1 MVRPTAA
8 RRCADCARKKKKCLH
23 VDEEQDDQ
31 LVCKIGSEKKR
42 KIQKPSQFV
51 PTEERPPSTVCPRTA
66 KRRQIEKL
74 YTLDE
79 VKVMLEEGVK
89 DMVGKLQVKL
99 QAKQKMLRKA
109 HNKLA
114 TQAKFMA
121 ARAELSTKQS
131 GIKNYFSSLA
141 TIPEDP
147 AVDEDGEVQ
156 GAGIEGYEALSDKT
170 LKSHTGE
177 MLASTD
183 DDLVGAFITG
193 NALIACE

>member
-131 GIKNYFSSLA
+131 GIKTISLPLQLYQK
-141 TIPEDP
+141 IQLLMRM
-147 AVDEDGEVQ
+147 GRSR
-156 GAGIEGYEALSDKT
+156 GRALKAMRHCQT
-170 LKSHTGE
+170 RH
-177 MLASTD
+177 
-183 DDLVGAFITG
+183 
-193 NALIACE
+193 

>member
-8 RRCADCARKKKKCLH
+8 SRRCADCARKKKKCLH

-51 PTEERPPSTVCPRTA
+51 PTEELPPPSKVCPRTA

-141 TIPEDP
+141 TILEDP

-170 LKSHTGE
+170 LKSHSYQRDAEQAG
-177 MLASTD
+177 
-183 DDLVGAFITG
+183 
-193 NALIACE
+193 